1 MRNKSIFLSLLLALG
16 AACAMAQA
24 KVDDYLNIPGP
35 LQLNNAAYRLAWS
48 AHPNNNYYKQ
58 EYLVPGETL
67 EKFNSLVTIDFLKGD
82 FRPADL
88 AGQKVEELKKLKATN
103 PLVNYNVYEKDQQY
117 ILDFLISQSSADGKQ
132 LLIVERNVYRYER
145 NANPAQPGILLL
157 CASQRAYGNGIEP
170 FLQKLKADKMKLVK
184 AVAEYKMPAVT
195 AKQ

>member
-1 MRNKSIFLSLLLALG
+1 MRNKSMFLILLLALG
-16 AACAMAQA
+16 ATCVRAQA
-24 KVDDYLNIPGP
+24 KVNDYLNIPGP

-82 FRPADL
+82 FQPGDL
-88 AGQKVEELKKLKATN
+88 VSQKVEELKKLQASN

-117 ILDFLISQSSADGKQ
+117 ILDFLVSQSSADGKQ
-132 LLIVERNVYRYER
+132 LLIVERNVYRYQR
-145 NANPAQPGILLL
+145 NANPEQPGVLLL
-157 CASQRAYGNGIEP
+157 CASQRAYGNGIES
-170 FLQKLKADKMKLVK
+170 FLKKLKTDKMKLVNE
-184 AVAEYKMPAVT
+184 VAAYKMPAVS